1 MRIVPSLQPALLPSA
16 LSRLRLVLRVVLFT
30 FGLYTIVR
38 GIHIGKQQAAEDA
51 AYMATEWAAFEQRL
65 DAEMQAYQDK
75 HDADR
80 AEIYRGLNTIFS
92 FANLPPIGD

>member
-1 MRIVPSLQPALLPSA
+1 MGIVPSLQSA
-16 LSRLRLVLRVVLFT
+16 PLSPVLCRLRLVLRVVLLT

-38 GIHIGKQQAAEDA
+38 GIRIGQRQAAEDA
-51 AYMATEWAAFEQRL
+51 ATFAAEWVAFEQRL

-92 FANLPPIGD
+92 FAHLPPIGD